1 MSVTLIVFSAGSLA
15 DSAER
20 MVTETRHAI
29 TVDVVAR
36 ARTIGVFQRI
46 VVATDSQELAGALA
60 PYDVQ
65 IDFDN
70 PAERFAFGTRLA
82 QLIERYQ
89 VEKAFYIGGGAG
101 ALLSS
106 NEMRAIAERLDTE
119 ENILLPNNYW
129 STDFVA
135 FAPAKAAMGLPPLD
149 SDNNLSY
156 LLRTERNLNL
166 VAQPRTVGT
175 QFDVDTPI
183 DVVLLGYSK
192 NVGPQTRAALEHL
205 SPDRAA
211 VERLLPHLT
220 QRTSELLIFGRLAGD
235 VMRYFETQIACR
247 TRSLSEERGL
257 LASGREARG
266 EARSLLG
273 FLFDAYGVERGFALL
288 AEICTAAVLDVRVL
302 LAHRKIRASAHDR
315 FNADLLRADEISDPW
330 LREFTAAA
338 ARAPI
343 PVILGG
349 HSLVCGGLYL
359 LVEAAWRDYPPPKAK
374 AEG

>member
-1 MSVTLIVFSAGSLA
+1 MSVTLIVFSAGGLA

-20 MVTETRHAI
+20 IVTETRHAI
-29 TVDVVAR
+29 TIDVVAR
-36 ARTIGVFQRI
+36 ARTIGVFGRI
-46 VVATDSQELAGALA
+46 IVATDSQELAGALT
-60 PYDVQ
+60 PYDVL

-70 PAERFAFGTRLA
+70 PVEHFAFGARLA

-89 VEKAFYIGGGAG
+89 VDKAFYIGGGAG
-101 ALLSS
+101 ALLSAD
-106 NEMRAIAERLDTE
+106 EMRAIAERLDAA

-135 FAPAKAAMGLPPLD
+135 FAPANAAVGLPPLT
-149 SDNNLSY
+149 SDNNLSH
-156 LLRTERNLNL
+156 LLRTERNLEF

-192 NVGPQTRAALEHL
+192 NLGPRTRAVLEHL
-205 SPDRAA
+205 SPDPKH

-220 QRTSELLIFGRLAGD
+220 QRTSELLIFGRLSGD

-273 FLFDAYGVERGFALL
+273 FLFDAYGVERGFELL
-288 AEICTAAVLDVRVL
+288 GETCTAAVLDVRVL

-315 FNADLLRADEISDPW
+315 FNADLLRAEEISDPW

-338 ARAPI
+338 AHAPI

-359 LVEAAWRDYPPPKAK
+359 LVEAAWRDYPPPK
-374 AEG
+374 GQG

>member
-1 MSVTLIVFSAGSLA
+1 MSVTLIVFSAGGLA

-36 ARTIGVFQRI
+36 ARTIGAFGRI
-46 VVATDSQELAGALA
+46 IVATDSQALTGALA
-60 PYDVQ
+60 QYDVL

-70 PAERFAFGTRLA
+70 PEERFAFGARLA

-101 ALLSS
+101 ALLSAG
-106 NEMRAIAERLDTE
+106 EMRAIAERLDAA

-135 FAPAKAAMGLPPLD
+135 FAPAKAAIGLPPLD
-149 SDNNLSY
+149 SDNNLSH
-156 LLRTERNLNL
+156 LLRTERNLDF

-192 NVGPQTRAALEHL
+192 NLGPQTRAMLERL
-205 SPDRAA
+205 SPDPKH

-273 FLFDAYGVERGFALL
+273 FLFDAYGVERGFGLL
-288 AEICTAAVLDVRVL
+288 GEICTAAVLDVRVL

-315 FNADLLRADEISDPW
+315 FNADLLRWEEIGEPW

-359 LVEAAWRDYPPPKAK
+359 LVEAAWRDYPPPK
-374 AEG
+374 EQG